1 MDSLTERLHHL
12 MHQNNMKAT
21 ELAKAASV
29 NSSTI
34 SRILKGTQI
43 PASDTLYKLAKYFN
57 VSMEYLLTG
66 ETASQNCA
74 YANLLPLDNK
84 LLQYFHGMSEEDQN
98 ELILIAQMKYSKRKK
113 GLPAKSS
120 LSGKSSPPSET
131 A

>member
-12 MHQNNMKAT
+12 MQQNNIKAT

-29 NSSTI
+29 NTSTI

-43 PASDTLYKLAKYFN
+43 PASDTLYKLAKYFD
-57 VSMEYLLTG
+57 VSMEYLLAG
-66 ETASQNCA
+66 DTANQNCVH
-74 YANLLPLDNK
+74 ANLSPLENE
-84 LLQYFHGMSEEDQN
+84 LLQYFHNMNEDDQN
-98 ELILIAQMKYSKRKK
+98 ELLLIAQIKYFKRKK

-120 LSGKSSPPSET
+120 LSDKNSLPSET